1 MMKVLLLITMMF
13 SLTAC
18 YEDTDVTLH
27 QAGEYKGKLDSHSQ
41 TAEQREAILAKRFGQ
56 VQTDR

>member
-1 MMKVLLLITMMF
+1 MKALIIFSF
-13 SLTAC
+13 SLMLVAC

-27 QAGEYKGKLDSHSQ
+27 QAGEYKGKPDHHELSAQ
-41 TAEQREAILAKRFGQ
+41 QREEQLKARFLA

>member
-1 MMKVLLLITMMF
+1 MKALIILASTLLL
-13 SLTAC
+13 AGC

-27 QAGEYKGKLDSHSQ
+27 QAGEYKGKSDEHALS
-41 TAEQREAILAKRFGQ
+41 AEAREERLKERFLA

>member
-1 MMKVLLLITMMF
+1 MKTIVLSMLLL

-18 YEDTDVTLH
+18 YESADVTLH
-27 QAGEYKGKLDSHSQ
+27 QAGEYKGKLDTHSQ
-41 TAEQREAILAKRFGQ
+41 TSEQREAILAKRFGQ

>member
-1 MMKVLLLITMMF
+1 MKSFIVIISALFL
-13 SLTAC
+13 AGC

-27 QAGEYKGKLDSHSQ
+27 EAGEYKGKSDEHALS
-41 TAEQREAILAKRFGQ
+41 AEEREQKLKERFLA